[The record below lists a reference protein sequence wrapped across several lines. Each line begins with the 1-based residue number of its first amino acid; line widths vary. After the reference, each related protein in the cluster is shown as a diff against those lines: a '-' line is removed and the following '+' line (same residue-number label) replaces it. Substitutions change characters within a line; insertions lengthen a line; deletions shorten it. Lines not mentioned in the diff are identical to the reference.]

1 MESTIAEVELRQYA
15 PHILAEVTVDGD
27 RRSALNTGF
36 RVLAGY
42 IFGGNTAQASVAMTA
57 PVAHSQPIDMTAPV
71 AQAEQD
77 GLWTVSFMMPRDWT
91 LDTLPKP
98 NSATVRLVETTPERR
113 AVLTFSGRS
122 TDAALRAAEAKLRDT
137 LAQNGVATVRQ
148 AAFYSYDDPMTL
160 PWKRHNEVAL
170 TLER

>member
-42 IFGGNTAQASVAMTA
+42 IFGGNSVQASVAMTV
-57 PVAHSQPIDMTAPV
+57 PVAQRQPIDMTAPV
-71 AQAEQD
+71 AQAGQD

-91 LDTLPKP
+91 LDTRPC
-98 NSATVRLVETTPERR
+98 
-113 AVLTFSGRS
+113 
-122 TDAALRAAEAKLRDT
+122 
-137 LAQNGVATVRQ
+137 VRQ
-148 AAFYSYDDPMTL
+148 RRNCATRWHRMASPRSDRPRAITMTI
-160 PWKRHNEVAL
+160 R
-170 TLER
+170 

>member
-57 PVAHSQPIDMTAPV
+57 PVAQSQPIDMTAPV
-71 AQAEQD
+71 AQAGQD
-77 GLWTVSFMMPRDWT
+77 GLRTVSFMMPRDWT

-98 NSATVRLVETTPERR
+98 NSAAIRFVETTPERR

-137 LAQNGVATVRQ
+137 LAQNGVATVGQ
-148 AAFYSYDDPMTL
+148 AACYYNDDPMTL
-160 PWKRHNEVAL
+160 PWRRRNEVAL
-170 TLER
+170 TLAR